1 MARLHTQDEGSLSAA
16 LLKELEPTRMN
27 GKIADVYLQFANSEP
42 AILAYLQMEASLK
55 KSSLSELE
63 IESIKLLVSEINQ
76 CDYCLAI
83 HTMKSRKAGIDKEM
97 QMAIRS
103 HRRTSNARVDAL
115 LDIVRAFFE
124 QPGPLSDEQLG
135 KARESGLTDQEL
147 VETAMA
153 VSTIFFTN
161 ITNHI
166 NNSQTTVPAAPPVNN
181 TSK

>member
-1 MARLHTQDEGSLSAA
+1 MARLQTLEESSLSAECLA
-16 LLKELEPTRMN
+16 SLEHTRIN

-42 AILAYLQMEASLK
+42 AIMAYLEMEASLK

-63 IESIKLLVSEINQ
+63 IEAIKLLVSEINQ

-83 HTMKSRKAGIDKEM
+83 HTMKSRKAGIDKDM
-97 QMAIRS
+97 QMAIRGN
-103 HRRTSNARVDAL
+103 RKTGNARVDIL
-115 LDIVRAFFE
+115 LDIVRAFFTR
-124 QPGPLSDEQLG
+124 PGPISDELLAS
-135 KARESGLTDQEL
+135 AREIGVSDKEL

-166 NNSQTTVPAAPPVNN
+166 NNSEMTVPAAPPVV
-181 TSK
+181 

>member
-1 MARLHTQDEGSLSAA
+1 MARLNTRDEATLSTEA
-16 LLKELEPTRMN
+16 LASLEPTRMN

-42 AILAYLQMEASLK
+42 ATMAYLQMEASLR

-76 CDYCLAI
+76 CEYCLAM
-83 HTMKSRKAGIDKEM
+83 HTMKSRKAGIDSDM

-103 HRRTSNARVDAL
+103 HRKTSNARVDAL
-115 LDIVRAFFE
+115 LDIVRAFFK
-124 QPGPLSDEQLG
+124 QPGPLSDELLNN
-135 KARESGLTDQEL
+135 ARSSGLTDQEL

-166 NNSQTTVPAAPPVNN
+166 NDTEVTIPAAPPV
-181 TSK
+181 K

>member
-1 MARLHTQDEGSLSAA
+1 MARLETRDEASLSSETLAA
-16 LLKELEPTRMN
+16 LEPTRMN
-27 GKIADVYLQFANSEP
+27 GKIAEVYLEFANSEP
-42 AILAYLQMEASLK
+42 STVAYLQMESSLRQ
-55 KSSLSELE
+55 SSLSEME

-97 QMAIRS
+97 QMAIRG
-103 HRRTSNARVDAL
+103 HRKTSNARVDAL
-115 LDIVRAFFE
+115 LDIVRAFFN
-124 QPGPLSDEQLG
+124 QPGPISEQLLAS
-135 KARESGLTDQEL
+135 ARESGVTDQEL

-166 NNSQTTVPAAPPVNN
+166 NDTSVTVPKAPPVE
-181 TSK
+181 

>member
-1 MARLHTQDEGSLSAA
+1 MARLHTRDESSLSAEA
-16 LLKELEPTRMN
+16 LAALEPTRMN

-42 AILAYLQMEASLK
+42 ATMAYLRMDDSLRQ
-55 KSSLSELE
+55 SSLSELE

-76 CDYCLAI
+76 CEFCLAM
-83 HTMKSRKAGIDKEM
+83 HAMKSRKAGMDKDM

-103 HRRTSNARVDAL
+103 HSKTSNARVDAL
-115 LDIVRAFFE
+115 LDIVRAFFR
-124 QPGPLSDEQLG
+124 QPGPLSDELLG
-135 KARESGLTDQEL
+135 NARENGLTDQEL

-166 NNSQTTVPAAPPVNN
+166 NNTEATVPSAAPV
-181 TSK
+181 K

>member
-1 MARLHTQDEGSLSAA
+1 MARLETREEASLSAECLA
-16 LLKELEPTRMN
+16 ALEPTRMN
-27 GKIADVYLQFANSEP
+27 GKLADVYLQFANSEP
-42 AILAYLQMEASLK
+42 AIMAYLEMEASLR

-83 HTMKSRKAGIDKEM
+83 HTLKSGKAGIDKAM
-97 QMAIRS
+97 QMAIRGN
-103 HRRTSNARVDAL
+103 RNTSNPRVDAL
-115 LDIVRAFFE
+115 LGIVRAFFTR
-124 QPGPLSDEQLG
+124 PGPISEELLES
-135 KARESGLTDQEL
+135 ARSSGLTDREL

-166 NNSQTTVPAAPPVNN
+166 NNSSTTVPAAP
-181 TSK
+181 SLE

>member
-1 MARLHTQDEGSLSAA
+1 MARLQTRDEASLSAETLA
-16 LLKELEPTRMN
+16 ALEPTRMN
-27 GKIADVYLQFANSEP
+27 GRIADVYLEFANSEP
-42 AILAYLQMEASLK
+42 AVLAYLQMESSLRK
-55 KSSLSELE
+55 ASLSEME

-97 QMAIRS
+97 QMAIRG
-103 HRRTSNARVDAL
+103 HRKTSNVRVDAL
-115 LDIVRAFFE
+115 LDIVRAFFN
-124 QPGPLSDEQLG
+124 QPGSISEQLLAS
-135 KARESGLTDQEL
+135 ARESGVTDQQL

-166 NNSQTTVPAAPPVNN
+166 NNTAVTGPSAPPVE
-181 TSK
+181 

>member
-1 MARLHTQDEGSLSAA
+1 MARLETRAEASLSAECLA
-16 LLKELEPTRMN
+16 ALEPTRMN

-42 AILAYLQMEASLK
+42 AIMAYLGMETSLR

-83 HTMKSRKAGIDKEM
+83 HTMKSRKAGIDAAM
-97 QMAIRS
+97 QMAIRAN
-103 HRRTSNARVDAL
+103 RKTSNARVDAL
-115 LDIVRAFFE
+115 LDIVRAFFNK
-124 QPGPLSDEQLG
+124 PGPISEELLAS
-135 KARESGLTDQEL
+135 ARDSGLTDQEL

-166 NNSQTTVPAAPPVNN
+166 NNSQSTVPAAPPVV
-181 TSK
+181 

>member
-1 MARLHTQDEGSLSAA
+1 MARLNTRDEATLSVEALAA
-16 LLKELEPTRMN
+16 LEPTRMN

-42 AILAYLQMEASLK
+42 ATMAYLQMEASLK

-76 CDYCLAI
+76 CEYCLAM
-83 HTMKSRKAGIDKEM
+83 HTMKSRKAGIATDM

-103 HRRTSNARVDAL
+103 HGKTSNARVDAL
-115 LDIVRAFFE
+115 LDIVRAFFK
-124 QPGPLSDEQLG
+124 QPGPLSDELLTN
-135 KARESGLTDQEL
+135 ARGSGLSDQEL

-166 NNSQTTVPAAPPVNN
+166 NNTEITVPVAPPV
-181 TSK
+181 K

>member
-1 MARLHTQDEGSLSAA
+1 MAKLATRDEKSLSAECLEA
-16 LLKELEPTRMN
+16 LEPTRMN

-42 AILAYLQMEASLK
+42 ALMAYLNMEASLR

-63 IESIKLLVSEINQ
+63 IESLKLLVSEINQ

-83 HTMKSRKAGIDKEM
+83 HTMKSRKAGIDKDM
-97 QMAIRS
+97 QMNIRGN
-103 HRRTSNARVDAL
+103 RTTSNARVDAL
-115 LDIVRAFFE
+115 LDIVRAFFK
-124 QPGPLSDEQLG
+124 QPGPLSDALLSS
-135 KARESGLTDQEL
+135 ARVSGLTDQEL

-166 NNSQTTVPAAPPVNN
+166 NGTEVTAQAAPPVR
-181 TSK
+181 